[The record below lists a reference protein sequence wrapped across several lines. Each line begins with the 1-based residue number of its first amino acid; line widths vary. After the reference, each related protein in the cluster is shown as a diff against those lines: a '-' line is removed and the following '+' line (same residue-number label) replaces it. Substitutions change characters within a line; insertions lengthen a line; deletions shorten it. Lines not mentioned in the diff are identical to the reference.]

1 MSLAPAM
8 PFRIKKKK
16 AVNLAIPLEPS
27 SQTLLPL
34 HIFQAIMILRMEVSP
49 SSDFHGYWRLIW
61 KNYLHKENPKLMIK
75 IHSCLIFSS
84 LKKVL
89 ISCLN

>member
-1 MSLAPAM
+1 MDCCLSSLMSLAPAM

-16 AVNLAIPLEPS
+16 VNLAIPLEPS

-49 SSDFHGYWRLIW
+49 SSDFHGYWRLLFGKTTYIR
-61 KNYLHKENPKLMIK
+61 KTL
-75 IHSCLIFSS
+75 S
-84 LKKVL
+84 
-89 ISCLN
+89 